1 MKVLLIS
8 QPHEKTQNHTDNLDN
23 FGSITSVQTE
33 MITELPQPC
42 CQSYGQPDGLFRI
55 NKSVFKCLQVR
66 TRDNGTNHVDGHDAV
81 ILALFIKNTNDL
93 AIADLELLN
102 S

>member
-8 QPHEKTQNHTDNLDN
+8 QPHEKTQNHTDH
-23 FGSITSVQTE
+23 FGGITSVQTE
-33 MITELPQPC
+33 MMTELPQ
-42 CQSYGQPDGLFRI
+42 SNGLFRM

-66 TRDNGTNHVDGHDAV
+66 TRDNGTNHVDDHDAV

-93 AIADLELLN
+93 TIADLELLN